1 MGYLGAVGLVRF
13 RELDELTDDEVYA
26 AYAPPEPDW
35 LRVNFVS
42 SADGA
47 AALGGLSGPL
57 SGEQDKRVF
66 KVLRARCDVLVAGS
80 GTVRAEAYGP
90 LLLSPERMA
99 WRRAQGLPEVPVMAI
114 VSHSARLD
122 PEAGIF
128 AKAPRR
134 PILVCPADAPEER
147 VGPLREVAD
156 VIAAGTGA
164 VDLVAAVAA
173 LRERG
178 LRQILCE
185 GGPHVFGDLIA
196 ADLVDE
202 LDLTLAPLLVGAGP
216 MRIAADHVLHSA
228 AGRTAGPAGIGAAES
243 DGTGD
248 REAHPARPLE
258 LRHVLEAGGNLIL
271 RYLRGSSDE

>member
-1 MGYLGAVGLVRF
+1 MGYLGAVAQVLY

-26 AYAPPEPDW
+26 AYAPPAPDW

-47 AALGGLSGPL
+47 ATLGGLSGLL
-57 SGEQDKRVF
+57 SGEEDKRVF
-66 KVLRARCDVLVAGS
+66 KVLRARCDVLLAGS
-80 GTVRAEAYGP
+80 GTVRAEGYGP
-90 LLLSPERMA
+90 LVLSPDRMA

-114 VSHSARLD
+114 VSHSGNLD
-122 PEAGIF
+122 PASGIF

-134 PILVCPADAPEER
+134 PIVICPADLPEAS
-147 VGPLREVAD
+147 VAPLREVAD
-156 VIAAGTGA
+156 VIGAGTGS
-164 VDLVAAVAA
+164 VDLTAAVAA

-202 LDLTLAPLLVGAGP
+202 LDLTLSPLLVGAGP
-216 MRIAADHVLHSA
+216 IRIAEDHALA
-228 AGRTAGPAGIGAAES
+228 AGGHREAGP
-243 DGTGD
+243 
-248 REAHPARPLE
+248 PRPLQ

-271 RYLRGSSDE
+271 KYLRGSSDE